1 MKRVLLAGVLSALGF
16 SCTECVQRDMYGCPY
31 ADFEVK
37 GRVTGAE
44 NAPLKGIKVSVRTE
58 KGESRLCGFRRERKV
73 WSRHGDYLC
82 YGRQCVG
89 QGGGYRRGGWRRKF
103 CRRLG
108 RGGRRAS
115 DYKGGGEWYEGKAT
129 KNVDFILEKD
139 K

>member
-58 KGESRLCGFRRERKV
+58 KGESAYAVSDENGKYGVGMETTFAMAGSV
-73 WSRHGDYLC
+73 WVKAEDIDGEA
-82 YGRQCVG
+82 
-89 QGGGYRRGGWRRKF
+89 GGGSF
-103 CRRLG
+103 
-108 RGGRRAS
+108 AADSVEVAVVPS